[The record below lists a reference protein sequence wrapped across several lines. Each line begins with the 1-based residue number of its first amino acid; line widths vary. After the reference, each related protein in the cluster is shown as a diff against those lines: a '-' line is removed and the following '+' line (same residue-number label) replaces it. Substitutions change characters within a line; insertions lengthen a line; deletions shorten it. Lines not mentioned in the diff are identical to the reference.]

1 MTLMSIRDILLGSGS
16 AVVLILTIIQVT
28 PIKFNPWSFLAKKIG
43 HALNGELIEKVD
55 KLEKNVANLREES
68 DEREA
73 TNCRSRILR
82 FGDEILHDHGLP
94 HSKEHYNQILLDIS
108 AYENFCD
115 NHPRYMNNV
124 AVETIK
130 HIKRRYREHLEDDS
144 FL

>member
-1 MTLMSIRDILLGSGS
+1 MTLMSAKDALLSGGGL
-16 AVVLILTIIQVT
+16 AIIILTIIQIA

-43 HALNGELIEKVD
+43 RAFNGELIEKVD
-55 KLEKNVANLREES
+55 KLEKNVACLREEC
-68 DEREA
+68 DEHEA
-73 TNCRSRILR
+73 TLCRARILR
-82 FGDEILHDHGLP
+82 FGDEILHGVP

-108 AYENFCD
+108 TYENFCS

-130 HIKRRYREHLEDDS
+130 HIKRMYRKHLEEDS